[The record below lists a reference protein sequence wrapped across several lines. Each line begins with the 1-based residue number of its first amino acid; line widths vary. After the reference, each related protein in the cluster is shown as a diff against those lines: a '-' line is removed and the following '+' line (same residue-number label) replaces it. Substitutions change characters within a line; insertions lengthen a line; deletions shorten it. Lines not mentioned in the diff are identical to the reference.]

1 MKYHLVCGNLIKNYQ
16 NINIKDN
23 LKEYINNN
31 RELLNHIYFKV
42 KNEWRCS
49 FKYNYKTLVSE
60 GNVLIKLY
68 EIL

>member
-42 KNEWRCS
+42 KNE
-49 FKYNYKTLVSE
+49 
-60 GNVLIKLY
+60 
-68 EIL
+68 

>member
-31 RELLNHIYFKV
+31 RQLLDDIYFKA
-42 KNEWRCS
+42 KKIDTN
-49 FKYNYKTLVSE
+49 KIN
-60 GNVLIKLY
+60 
-68 EIL
+68 EILNEEDYLNTIKDIK